1 MSLSPKGTDNQ
12 LAFFSA
18 SQRWDRSTPVR
29 LVLALFFGLCFFL
42 FLHYCDMR
50 TEMLNLNA
58 RAPNYIVAQT
68 DFTFRDEEASCLA
81 KEEAVKG
88 SDFIRSVSETDC
100 AEKLDDF
107 KKQIDQ
113 SWYSEHEKA
122 EINKISDV
130 LIKELRRV
138 VFTSEKTRDLMK
150 RYDMAVDHCIVWHNG
165 KDDAIELLPRF
176 IWDEVARMSIIN
188 NYGVVSRGSKAA
200 EGVALDAFSIS
211 RWQIEIDAHHQT
223 QLRRRISDE
232 IAPVNRSVREGTIMI
247 NKGEIV
253 TQRCQDMIR
262 AMQIAL
268 KGQQRLGSWQ
278 TLCTLPLVMIAVLF
292 GGIYIYAF
300 QKEIYQSNRQL
311 LLVCLICGAT
321 FILAKCTEI
330 ALMRSPYGYK
340 TLANYSLLAPFT
352 AIIAASL
359 FPLRAAAFIS
369 GYITTILTLGLPVES
384 SIFLPINCSG
394 VLIALLN
401 AKRLHKHRDLFFV
414 CLQIW
419 ATASLMTLALDLY
432 KPMGMT
438 AWEFSHKIA
447 VHALFVTAT
456 AILVVVL
463 LPLIEAVFGIITEMT
478 LLEYLDPNSEL
489 LRRLAIEAPGT
500 YQHSL
505 YVSHLAESAALS
517 INAKALF
524 CRVTSLYHDIGKLA
538 YPHYFVE
545 NQKDINVHLLLTPT
559 ESANAILGH
568 VTEGIALARAYN
580 LPAPFIQI
588 IKEHHGTGLVNHFY
602 SCECQLLGSEER
614 VDQRAFRYKGPIPQ
628 SKESLIIML
637 CDTLE
642 ATSRSMDEVNEEKV
656 GEVLDNQISWY
667 VTSGQFNSN
676 VMTLQELHIVREN
689 LVKSLVA
696 ANHSRVKYQIQPRSQ
711 KARSLRNQADEF
723 GSVPIGVGNDARASH
738 LVTSLG
744 TS

>member
-18 SQRWDRSTPVR
+18 SQSWDRSTLVR
-29 LVLALFFGLCFFL
+29 FGLALSFALGLFL
-42 FLHYCDMR
+42 FLHFSNMP
-50 TEMLNLNA
+50 TEMLNLNTPT
-58 RAPNYIVAQT
+58 PNYIVAQT
-68 DFTFRDEEASCLA
+68 DFTFKDDEASCLA
-81 KEEAVKG
+81 KEEAVKDC
-88 SDFIRSVSETDC
+88 DFIRSVSEIDC
-100 AEKLDDF
+100 ANKLSLY
-107 KKQIDQ
+107 KAQIDR
-113 SWYSEHEKA
+113 SLYSRNEQEDIK
-122 EINKISDV
+122 KISDT
-130 LIKELRRV
+130 LIRELRRV

-150 RYDMAVDHCIVWHNG
+150 RHDMAVDHCIVWHNG
-165 KDDAIELLPRF
+165 KDDAIEVLPRF

-188 NYGVVSRGSKAA
+188 NYANSRVSKAA
-200 EGVALDAFSIS
+200 EGAALDAFSIL

-223 QLRRRISDE
+223 QLRRRVSDV
-232 IAPVNRSVREGTIMI
+232 IAPVNRNVRGGTII
-247 NKGEIV
+247 IDKGEIV
-253 TQRCQDMIR
+253 TQRHQDMMA
-262 AMQIAL
+262 AMQVAL
-268 KGQQRLGSWQ
+268 KGQRSLGSWQ
-278 TLCTLPLVMIAVLF
+278 TLCTLPLVIVAILF
-292 GGIYIYAF
+292 GGLYIYAY
-300 QKEIYQSNRQL
+300 QKEIYHSNRQL
-311 LLVCLICGAT
+311 LLVLLICGAT
-321 FILAKCTEI
+321 FVLAKCTEL
-330 ALMRSPYGYK
+330 ALLRSPYGYR
-340 TLANYSLLAPFT
+340 TLAHYSLLSPFT

-369 GYITTILTLGLPVES
+369 GYITTVLTWGLPVQS
-384 SIFLPINCSG
+384 SIFLPINFAG

-414 CLQIW
+414 SLQIW
-419 ATASLMTLALDLY
+419 AAASLMTFALDLY
-432 KPMGMT
+432 KPMGIT
-438 AWEFSHKIA
+438 AWEFSHKVA
-447 VHALFVTAT
+447 VHALFVLAT

-463 LPLIEAVFGIITEMT
+463 LPLIEMVFGIVTEMT
-478 LLEYLDPNSEL
+478 LLEYLDPNNEL
-489 LRRLAIEAPGT
+489 LRRLAVEAPGT

-538 YPHYFVE
+538 YPNYFVE
-545 NQKDINVHLLLTPT
+545 NQKDINVHRLLTPT

-602 SCECQLLGSEER
+602 SCQCQLLGSEDR

-642 ATSRSMDEVNEEKV
+642 ATSRSMDVVDEAKV

-676 VMTLQELHIVREN
+676 IMTLQELHTVREN
-689 LVKSLVA
+689 LVKTLTA
-696 ANHSRVKYQIQPRSQ
+696 ANHSRVKYQMQPRAL
-711 KARSLRNQADEF
+711 KNRSKNPFDTFGQSAAD
-723 GSVPIGVGNDARASH
+723 VPGQRASQ
-738 LVTSLG
+738 LMTYPSL
-744 TS
+744 